1 MKIPVILGPTAVGKT
16 GLLTELGNNFEV
28 VSCDSRQ
35 IYKYMNI
42 GTAKPTEEEQ
52 KKIKHHLIDFV
63 EPDQYYNA
71 YMYRMDALKV
81 IEDILNRGK
90 IPVISG
96 GTGLYFDAIYKGFFE
111 SPSSLTLRSYLR
123 KLENSQPGIIREIL
137 KDVDPESYLRIHQN
151 DLKRSIRALEIY
163 IISGKKMSE
172 LIKNH
177 KIQSPYEFNIIILD
191 RDRKELHE
199 RINLRV
205 EKMLKEGLIDEV
217 KNLLKMGYN
226 KNLNSLNTIGYKEVL
241 EYIEEKY
248 DYDKMVHY
256 IKRNTR
262 RYARRQIIYFRGYDN
277 VTWINLSNE
286 KNPVEK
292 IKNLIFSNIE

>member
-16 GLLTELGNNFEV
+16 GILTELDNDFEV

-42 GTAKPTEEEQ
+42 GTAKPTQEEQ
-52 KKIKHHLIDFV
+52 NKIKHHLIDFIN
-63 EPDQYYNA
+63 PDQYYNA
-71 YMYRMDALKV
+71 YLYRLDALKV
-81 IEDILNRGK
+81 IKDILNRGK
-90 IPVISG
+90 IPIISG

-123 KLENSQPGIIREIL
+123 KLESSQPGIIREIL
-137 KDVDPESYLRIHQN
+137 KDVDPESFLRIHPN

-163 IISGKKMSE
+163 IISGKRMSD
-172 LIKNH
+172 LIKNQ
-177 KIQSPYEFNIIILD
+177 KIESPYEFNIIILD
-191 RDRKELHE
+191 RNRKELHE

-205 EKMLKEGLIDEV
+205 EKMIEDGLIDEV
-217 KNLLKMGYN
+217 KNLLSMGYN

-241 EYIEEKY
+241 EYIEGKY
-248 DYDKMVHY
+248 DFDKMIHL

-262 RYARRQIIYFRGYDN
+262 RYARRQIIYFRGYEN
-277 VTWINLSNE
+277 ATWINLSQENNSI
-286 KNPVEK
+286 KK
-292 IKNLIFSNIE
+292 IKNLIFSGI

>member
-16 GLLTELGNNFEV
+16 GILTQLGNDFEV

-42 GTAKPTEEEQ
+42 GTAKPTEEER
-52 KKIKHHLIDFV
+52 KSIKHHLIDFV

-71 YMYRMDALKV
+71 YMYRLDALRV
-81 IEDILNRGK
+81 IKDILNRGK
-90 IPVISG
+90 IPIVSG

-111 SPSSLTLRSYLR
+111 SPGSLTLRSYLR
-123 KLENSQPGIIREIL
+123 KLETVQPGIIREIL

-163 IISGKKMSE
+163 IVSGKRMSD

-177 KIQSPYEFNIIILD
+177 KTESPYEFNIIILD
-191 RDRKELHE
+191 RERKELHE

-205 EKMLKEGLIDEV
+205 ETMLKNGLIDEV
-217 KNLLKMGYN
+217 KSLLNMGYN

-241 EYIEEKY
+241 EYIEGKY
-248 DYDKMVHY
+248 DHDKMVHY

-262 RYARRQIIYFRGYDN
+262 RYARRQIIYFRGYEN
-277 VTWINLSNE
+277 ATWINLTEE
-286 KNPVEK
+286 KNPVKK
-292 IKNLIFSNIE
+292 IKEIIFDI

>member
-16 GLLTELGNNFEV
+16 GILTEFGDDFEV

-35 IYKYMNI
+35 IYKYMDI
-42 GTAKPTEEEQ
+42 GTAKPTKYEQ
-52 KKIKHHLIDFV
+52 EKIKHHLIDFI
-63 EPDQYYNA
+63 EPNQYYNA
-71 YMYRMDALKV
+71 YMYRLDALKS
-81 IEDILNRGK
+81 IKDILNRGK
-90 IPVISG
+90 IPIISG
-96 GTGLYFDAIYKGFFE
+96 GTGLYFDSIYKGFFE

-123 KLENSQPGIIREIL
+123 KLEAKQPGIIREIL

-163 IISGKKMSE
+163 IISGKRMSE

-177 KIQSPYEFNIIILD
+177 KAHSPYEFNIIILD

-205 EKMLKEGLIDEV
+205 ELMIKNGLIDEV
-217 KNLLKMGYN
+217 KKLIDMGYN

-241 EYIEEKY
+241 EYIEGKY
-248 DYDKMVHY
+248 DYDKMIHL

-277 VTWINLSNE
+277 AVWINLSEE
-286 KNPVEK
+286 KYAIKK
-292 IKNLIFSNIE
+292 IRDLIFLNL

>member
-16 GLLTELGNNFEV
+16 GILTELGNEYEV

-42 GTAKPTEEEQ
+42 GTAKPTNEEQ
-52 KKIKHHLIDFV
+52 QKIKHHLIDFV

-71 YMYRMDALKV
+71 YMYRLDALKA

-90 IPVISG
+90 IPIISG
-96 GTGLYFDAIYKGFFE
+96 GTGLYFDAVYKGFFE

-163 IISGKKMSE
+163 IVSGKRMSD

-177 KIQSPYEFNIIILD
+177 KIESKYDFNIIILD
-191 RDRKELHE
+191 RDRTELHE

-205 EKMLKEGLIDEV
+205 EKMISDGLIDEV
-217 KNLLKMGYN
+217 KNLIDMGYN
-226 KNLNSLNTIGYKEVL
+226 KNLNSLNTIGYIEVL
-241 EYIEEKY
+241 EYIEGKY
-248 DYDKMVHY
+248 DYEKMIHL

-262 RYARRQIIYFRGYDN
+262 RYARRQIIYFRGYEN
-277 VTWINLSNE
+277 ATWINLTNTS
-286 KNPVEK
+286 NPVEI
-292 IKNLIFSNIE
+292 IKSLI

>member
-16 GLLTELGNNFEV
+16 GILTQLGNEFEV

-42 GTAKPTEEEQ
+42 GTAKPTKDEQ
-52 KKIKHHLIDFV
+52 KKIKHHLIDFI

-71 YMYRMDALKV
+71 YLYRLDALKI

-90 IPVISG
+90 IPIISG

-137 KDVDPESYLRIHQN
+137 KDVDPESYLKIHQN
-151 DLKRSIRALEIY
+151 DLKRLIRALEIY
-163 IISGKKMSE
+163 IISGKRMSD
-172 LIKNH
+172 LIKSQ
-177 KIQSPYEFNIIILD
+177 KTVSPYDFNIIILD

-205 EKMLKEGLIDEV
+205 ELMLKDGLIDEV
-217 KNLLKMGYN
+217 KNLIAMGYN

-241 EYIEEKY
+241 EYIEGKY
-248 DYDKMVHY
+248 DYEKMIHY

-262 RYARRQIIYFRGYDN
+262 RYARRQIIYFRGYKKAK
-277 VTWINLSNE
+277 WINLTDL
-286 KNPVEK
+286 KDPIKK
-292 IKNLIFSNIE
+292 IKEIIFD

>member
-16 GLLTELGNNFEV
+16 GILTELGDEFEV

-52 KKIKHHLIDFV
+52 NKIKHHLIDFIK
-63 EPDQYYNA
+63 PDQYYNA
-71 YMYRMDALKV
+71 YMYRLDALKT
-81 IEDILNRGK
+81 IEDIINRGK

-96 GTGLYFDAIYKGFFE
+96 GTGLYFDAVYKGFFE

-137 KDVDPESYLRIHQN
+137 KDVDPESYLRIHPN

-163 IISGKKMSE
+163 IVSGKRMSD
-172 LIKNH
+172 LIKNQ
-177 KIQSPYEFNIIILD
+177 KTESKYEFNIIILD
-191 RDRKELHE
+191 RDRHELHE

-205 EKMLKEGLIDEV
+205 EKMIEEGLIDEV
-217 KNLLKMGYN
+217 KNLLDMGYN
-226 KNLNSLNTIGYKEVL
+226 KNLNSLNTIGYIEVL
-241 EYIEEKY
+241 EYIEGKY
-248 DYDKMVHY
+248 DFDKMVHL

-262 RYARRQIIYFRGYDN
+262 RYARRQIIYFRGYEN
-277 VTWINLSNE
+277 ATWIDLTNTS
-286 KNPVEK
+286 NPVET
-292 IKNLIFSNIE
+292 IKSLIFNN

>member
-16 GLLTELGNNFEV
+16 GLLTQLGNDFEV

-42 GTAKPTEEEQ
+42 GTAKPTIEEQ

-71 YMYRMDALKV
+71 YMYRQDALNV
-81 IEDILNRGK
+81 IKDILNRGK
-90 IPVISG
+90 IPLISG
-96 GTGLYFDAIYKGFFE
+96 GTGLYFDSIYKGFFE
-111 SPSSLTLRSYLR
+111 SPGSLTLRSYLR

-163 IISGKKMSE
+163 IVSGKRMSE

-177 KIQSPYEFNIIILD
+177 KTQSPM
-191 RDRKELHE
+191 
-199 RINLRV
+199 NLT
-205 EKMLKEGLIDEV
+205 
-217 KNLLKMGYN
+217 LLY
-226 KNLNSLNTIGYKEVL
+226 
-241 EYIEEKY
+241 
-248 DYDKMVHY
+248 
-256 IKRNTR
+256 
-262 RYARRQIIYFRGYDN
+262 
-277 VTWINLSNE
+277 
-286 KNPVEK
+286 
-292 IKNLIFSNIE
+292 

>member
-16 GLLTELGNNFEV
+16 GILTELGDEFEV

-52 KKIKHHLIDFV
+52 NKIKHHLIDFI

-71 YMYRMDALKV
+71 YMYRLDALKT
-81 IEDILNRGK
+81 IEDIINRGK

-96 GTGLYFDAIYKGFFE
+96 GTGLYFDAVYKGFFE

-137 KDVDPESYLRIHQN
+137 KDVDPESYLRIHPN

-163 IISGKKMSE
+163 IVSGKRMSD
-172 LIKNH
+172 LIKNQ
-177 KIQSPYEFNIIILD
+177 KTESKYEFNIIILD
-191 RDRKELHE
+191 RDRLELHE

-205 EKMLKEGLIDEV
+205 EKMIEDGLIDEV
-217 KNLLKMGYN
+217 KKLLDMGYN
-226 KNLNSLNTIGYKEVL
+226 KNLNSLNTIGYIEVL
-241 EYIEEKY
+241 EYIEGKY
-248 DYDKMVHY
+248 DFDKMVHL

-262 RYARRQIIYFRGYDN
+262 RYARRQIIYFRGYEN
-277 VTWINLSNE
+277 ATWIDLTNTS
-286 KNPVEK
+286 NPVET
-292 IKNLIFSNIE
+292 IKSLIFNN